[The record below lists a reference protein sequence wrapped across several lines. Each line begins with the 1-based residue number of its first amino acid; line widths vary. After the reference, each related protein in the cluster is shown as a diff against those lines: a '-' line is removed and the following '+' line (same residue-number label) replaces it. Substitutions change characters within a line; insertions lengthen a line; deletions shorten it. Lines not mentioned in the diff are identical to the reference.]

1 MRDLFLRLCRLGTS
15 APKDAAAV
23 AAARLRQKQQECL
36 AAAKAAAKLSSP
48 LKLDYAATA
57 RGQVGGGGGGHRGA
71 DAAHRARAKESSRR
85 VYSSSTLK
93 G

>member
-1 MRDLFLRLCRLGTS
+1 MKACDLLMCRLGAS

-23 AAARLRQKQQECL
+23 AAAKLRQKQQECL
-36 AAAKAAAKLSSP
+36 AAAKAAAKLNSP
-48 LKLDYAATA
+48 LRLDYAATA
-57 RGQVGGGGGGHRGA
+57 RGQVGGGAKQRSAH
-71 DAAHRARAKESSRR
+71 AARRDSAKEDSRR